1 LRAHRRTLILTI
13 TGPIVL
19 VVCITLL
26 AALISKAYWG
36 YILQPPTLSQMLDKH
51 APSIHFERR
60 HVLSA
65 DQDNS
70 ARVVFRT
77 TPDSVT
83 TVERLKAAVQ
93 FSISTPFGDA
103 VKTLESHVPD
113 AMSARDDALESW
125 LQSIMSEELERI
137 YQRHPPRIASGTP
150 LWGMAAAG
158 RDADAVSTIVASTMM
173 SAPIDATRSPCWIMV
188 FKVDEHGGVRVLE
201 KKMIYHGGYG
211 DSSMTRFAMLMPAM
225 FVAATVV
232 IFLAVLSFGV
242 VRLFVHSSTT
252 RRRLRGRCEACGYD
266 VQDLTGTLPKC
277 PECGRRIPK
286 M

>member
-1 LRAHRRTLILTI
+1 M
-13 TGPIVL
+13 L

-51 APSIHFERR
+51 APSVHFERR

-70 ARVVFRT
+70 ARVTFRT
-77 TPDSVT
+77 TPDSGT
-83 TVERLKAAVQ
+83 TVNRLKAAVHY
-93 FSISTPFGDA
+93 SISSPFGEA
-103 VKTLESHVPD
+103 VKKLESHVPD
-113 AMSARDDALESW
+113 AMSSRDAELESW

-137 YQRHPPRIASGTP
+137 YQRHPPRIVSGSP

-158 RDADAVSTIVASTMM
+158 RDAESGSTIVASTML

-188 FKVDEHGGVRVLE
+188 FKVDEKGGVHVLE
-201 KKMIYHGGYG
+201 KQMFYHGGYA
-211 DSSMTRFAMLMPAM
+211 DSSMTRFAMLMPSM
-225 FVAATVV
+225 FAAAAVV
-232 IFLAVLSFGV
+232 IFFVLLSFGV

-252 RRRLRGRCEACGYD
+252 RRRLHGRCEACGYD
-266 VQDLTGTLPKC
+266 VQDLTGTHPKC
-277 PECGRRIPK
+277 PECGRRIPR